1 MHQFGPWLA
10 VPEIAKP
17 AQALGRACRYGTSLS
32 FLESELVILLT
43 GAKTFAHAEFD
54 IHVGEALKAGM
65 TKKVIN
71 SIPRDQEFSIEAVRE
86 KVLPLLEND
95 RQRAI
100 ATYTAELLV
109 TSSISDETYEAT
121 KSLCGGKDSVLVEI
135 TSIAGYYTYVAYT
148 LNAFRIPSK
157 SK

>member
-1 MHQFGPWLA
+1 M
-10 VPEIAKP
+10 
-17 AQALGRACRYGTSLS
+17 
-32 FLESELVILLT
+32 
-43 GAKTFAHAEFD
+43 
-54 IHVGEALKAGM
+54 KAGM

-71 SIPRDQEFSIEAVRE
+71 SIPRDEAFSIEAVRE

-109 TSSISDETYEAT
+109 TYSISDETYEAT